1 MSGKTVG
8 SSLVRLVLVAGL
20 LLNGLAGCQTIKL
33 GGNPKPATTGTQSTT
48 AASIDLAGPWQI
60 SYEVSGEPKS
70 AHVTFN
76 QTGNTFQGT
85 GNDDHD
91 SQSFVIDGGVIQ
103 GTKVSFNKRYHYDEN
118 PNLPPLV
125 YVGNFEM
132 ANTESYKGPY
142 MSGTYSLTKGGQ
154 SIGGAWDAQKPGG
167 DGGQA
172 PAQQETPPPPQ
183 QGSAGRQPHLSG
195 KWDAGYEFEFKT
207 VHSYIYLEQDNGKIT
222 GHGIDKNSKET
233 FSVVGTYKY
242 PNVKLIVKYNA
253 VKGPKGKNKPER
265 KLEFRGT
272 AAAVND
278 AEYQG
283 VRLEGKTNGGG
294 AWMAELVK

>member
-1 MSGKTVG
+1 M
-8 SSLVRLVLVAGL
+8 RLALVAGL
-20 LLNGLAGCQTIKL
+20 LLNISGLSGCQTIKL
-33 GGNPKPATTGTQSTT
+33 SGGQKQPTAGAPNATQ
-48 AASIDLAGPWQI
+48 ASIDLAGPWQI
-60 SYEVSGEPKS
+60 SYEVNGEPKS
-70 AHVTFN
+70 AHVNFT
-76 QTGNTFQGT
+76 QTGNQFTGT

-91 SQSFVIDGGVIQ
+91 GQSFVIDGGVIQ

-125 YVGNFEM
+125 YVGAFQM
-132 ANTESYKGPY
+132 ASTEAYKGPY
-142 MSGTYSLTKGGQ
+142 LNGTYSLTKGGQ

-167 DGGQA
+167 EVSAPPTGQ
-172 PAQQETPPPPQ
+172 ENPPPQ
-183 QGSAGRQPHLSG
+183 LQGGAGRQPHLSG

-207 VHSYIYLEQDNGKIT
+207 VHSYIYLEQDNSKIV

-233 FSVVGTYKY
+233 FSVTGTYKF
-242 PNVKLIVKYNA
+242 PNVKLMVKYNA
-253 VKGPKGKNKPER
+253 VKGPKGKAKPER

-272 AAAVND
+272 AANVNEP
-278 AEYQG
+278 EYQG